1 MSGID
6 DVMVRFGRCC
16 NPLPGER
23 ITGFITRGRGVTV
36 HAIDC
41 LRVMESDPQRR
52 VEVGWDG
59 AAGHFRPVQVE
70 VTGVDAPGLLAAMSK
85 AISSAGVN
93 ISRAEVRTGIDKK
106 AVNVFELMVD
116 SVDALNRVMRGLG
129 KVKGVMKV
137 QSGAGMSTTG
147 KRAIATTA
155 APQAIGPYSQAVAV
169 GDLIFLSGQIPS
181 TPTAAA

>member
-1 MSGID
+1 MLAQLVPDSTPDERKDKAEGTLQKLFRMVGRQTKGGVQVSGID

-23 ITGFITRGRGVTV
+23 IIGFITRGRGVTV

-52 VEVGWDG
+52 VEVAWDG

-85 AISSAGVN
+85 AISSAGIN
-93 ISRAEVRTGIDKK
+93 ISR
-106 AVNVFELMVD
+106 
-116 SVDALNRVMRGLG
+116 RGG
-129 KVKGVMKV
+129 PHRHRQKGG
-137 QSGAGMSTTG
+137 QRLRGRWST
-147 KRAIATTA
+147 A
-155 APQAIGPYSQAVAV
+155 
-169 GDLIFLSGQIPS
+169 S
-181 TPTAAA
+181 TP